1 MSDAATDDLPRTMK
15 AAICPAPGAPLE
27 MRQVPVPTPAQGE
40 VLVRLETCG
49 VCHSDLHLRD
59 GQEDLPDSF
68 YPLILGHEGIG
79 RVVGHGP
86 NTRGA
91 PAIGTRIGLPWIF
104 DTCLACKPCMTG
116 HETLCPEN
124 TARGVQKHGAFAE
137 YALCPANFAIEIP
150 EAIDPLKGAPLLCA
164 GLTAWSAL
172 RKARIEAGTN
182 VLIIGAGGLGQYGIL
197 IAKAR
202 GARVMV
208 VDRDPAKLET
218 AKRLGADATFEAGE
232 TAGAQVKAAGG
243 ADAVLN
249 FAPSAAIWDTVE
261 AAVNPMAD
269 IVAIAMVHDPM
280 PLSMMWLI
288 DGGHRV
294 FGSSVG
300 TRQEMA
306 DFLAFAAT
314 HPLGVDVEA
323 VSFEEVDVALNRL
336 KSGDVKG
343 RLCID
348 FAR

>member
-1 MSDAATDDLPRTMK
+1 MSDTLPLTMK

-27 MRQVPVPTPAQGE
+27 MREVAVPTPGPGQ
-40 VLVRLETCG
+40 VLVKLETCG
-49 VCHSDLHLRD
+49 VCHSDLHLRE
-59 GQEDLPDSF
+59 GQEDLPPSF

-79 RVVGHGP
+79 RVVAHGP
-86 NTRGA
+86 NVGRA

-104 DTCLACKPCMTG
+104 DTCLACKPCRTG
-116 HETLCPEN
+116 HEVLCPEN

-137 YALCPANFAIEIP
+137 YALCSADFAIEIP

-172 RKARIEAGTN
+172 RKARIEAGSN
-182 VLIIGAGGLGQYGIL
+182 VLILGAGGLGQYAIL

-208 VDRDPAKLET
+208 IDRDPAKLKT
-218 AKRLGADATFEAGE
+218 ARGLGAEVTIEAGDD
-232 TAGAQVKAAGG
+232 AGAQIKEAGG
-243 ADAVLN
+243 ADVVLN
-249 FAPSAAIWDTVE
+249 FAPSPAVWDTVE

-269 IVAIAMVHDPM
+269 IVAIAMVHEPV
-280 PLSMMWLI
+280 PLSMMWLL

-300 TRQEMA
+300 SRQELA
-306 DFLAFAAT
+306 DFLGFAAA
-314 HPLGVDVEA
+314 HPLPVDVEA
-323 VSFEEVDVALNRL
+323 ISFGEVDAALDRL
-336 KSGDVKG
+336 KSGEVTG

-348 FAR
+348 FAK